1 MSLTVRPLSDA
12 LGAEVGGIDL
22 SVEMDRDTFSRILKA
37 WHQHLVLLFRKQKLS
52 SEGQTRFARLFGD
65 LEEVRSRPSYAS
77 QHLMFVS
84 NVPVEG
90 KEGVLPQGAIQFH
103 FDQCYYERPAKA
115 TLLYAIE
122 VPSTGGNTLFANA
135 QMAYARLPGQ
145 IQRQIHRL
153 KALHVYDYDSNP
165 TARGREISPDAP
177 RFIHPVV
184 TLHPET
190 GRRGLYVNRLM
201 TDHLVGLPRQK
212 SDELLDYLLNHQE
225 SREFIYEHAW
235 QPGDLIL
242 WDNRCSL
249 HARKDFDPCQKRIL
263 RRLTVRGERPVGL
276 EETNHP
282 NANQ

>member
-12 LGAEVGGIDL
+12 LGAEVGGSDL
-22 SVEMDRDTFSRILKA
+22 SVEMDRDTFKKILKA
-37 WHQHLVLLFRKQKLS
+37 WHQHLVLLFRRQNLS
-52 SEGQTRFARLFGD
+52 SEGQTLFGRLFGD
-65 LEEVRSRPSYAS
+65 LEEVRSRPSYES

-90 KEGVLPQGAIQFH
+90 KEGVLPKGAIQFH
-103 FDQCYYERPAKA
+103 FDQCYYERPSKA

-135 QMAYARLPGQ
+135 QMAYEGLPGQ
-145 IQRQIHRL
+145 IKQQINGL
-153 KALHVYDYDSNP
+153 KALHVYDYDSSP

-177 RFIHPVV
+177 SFIHPVV

-201 TDHLVGLPRQK
+201 THHLVGLPQK
-212 SDELLDYLLNHQE
+212 RGDELLDYLLNHQE
-225 SREFIYEHAW
+225 SPEFIYEHAW

-242 WDNRCSL
+242 WDNRCTL
-249 HARKDFDPCQKRIL
+249 HARKDFDPGEKRIL
-263 RRLTVRGERPVGL
+263 RRLTVRGERPIGL
-276 EETNHP
+276 EETDHQK
-282 NANQ
+282 ANE